1 MTAEGLTSLFPM
13 DDLTAMGINGVVAK
27 LPTIL
32 RRLRETVNA
41 IVAEPPDIL
50 ILIDSPDFN
59 LRVAKRVRRRLPEL
73 TIIDYVSPT
82 VWVWRPG
89 RARAMKPYIDH
100 VLALLP
106 FEPAVYT
113 RLNGPPCSYVGHSLL
128 QRLDDL
134 RPSRRSRLRGIPACL
149 WCSSC
154 RAAGTRR
161 SAVCCRSSATT
172 IDRLAELR
180 GRIDFVLPT
189 LPRFAAEIA
198 AITATWP
205 VQPRIVV
212 DEAEKYSAFR
222 RARAAL
228 AASGTVTLELALSRI
243 PTVAAYRV
251 SAIEAPILR
260 RVIRIPS
267 TILPNLIL
275 EENIVP
281 EFHQEKCT
289 PDNLVNA
296 LEPLLA
302 GGEARQR
309 QLDGFARLDE
319 AMAIGTEQP
328 SERAARITRS
338 RRPLIIVY
346 SSFSCYNFGH
356 VVFNR
361 RINFCARATGQ
372 TCADWVG
379 ARTDGGGGSEQEWKR
394 LNSNARFES
403 KTISTFWSPAAAPPA
418 RQRQS
423 VLPVLEPRSCL
434 RSRPAVLAE
443 WVLPALFRRS
453 GRWAMANER
462 WLAALRLS

>member
-1 MTAEGLTSLFPM
+1 VAEADKPLDVFLVAGEASGDALGGALMAALRTQLGGHVRFRGIGGVAMTAEGITSLFPM

-50 ILIDSPDFN
+50 VLIDSPDFN

-89 RARAMKPYIDH
+89 RAQAMKPYIDH

-113 RLNGPPCSYVGHSLL
+113 RLDGPPCSYVGHSLL

-134 RPSRRSRLRGIPACL
+134 RPSPEEQIARDTGMPLVLVLPGSRHSEISRLLPIFGP
-149 WCSSC
+149 
-154 RAAGTRR
+154 
-161 SAVCCRSSATT
+161 T

-189 LPRFAAEIA
+189 LPRFAAEITAIA
-198 AITATWP
+198 ASWP

-289 PDNLVNA
+289 PDNLVTA

-328 SERAARITRS
+328 SERAARIT
-338 RRPLIIVY
+338 IETY
-346 SSFSCYNFGH
+346 SGKSAH
-356 VVFNR
+356 
-361 RINFCARATGQ
+361 RAET
-372 TCADWVG
+372 
-379 ARTDGGGGSEQEWKR
+379 
-394 LNSNARFES
+394 
-403 KTISTFWSPAAAPPA
+403 
-418 RQRQS
+418 
-423 VLPVLEPRSCL
+423 LPQP
-434 RSRPAVLAE
+434 
-443 WVLPALFRRS
+443 
-453 GRWAMANER
+453 
-462 WLAALRLS
+462 

>member
-1 MTAEGLTSLFPM
+1 VAEGDKPLDVFLVAGEASGDALGGALMAALRTQLRGHVRFKGIGGAAMTAEGLTSLFPM

-41 IVAEPPDIL
+41 VVAEPPDIL

-59 LRVAKRVRRRLPEL
+59 LRVAKRVRRRLPDL

-134 RPSRRSRLRGIPACL
+134 RPTAEEQIARDTGVPSVLVLPGSRHSEISRLLPIFGPA
-149 WCSSC
+149 
-154 RAAGTRR
+154 
-161 SAVCCRSSATT
+161 

-189 LPRFAAEIA
+189 LPRFAAEIG
-198 AITATWP
+198 AIAATWP
-205 VQPRIVV
+205 VHPRIIV

-289 PDNLVNA
+289 PDNLVAA

-302 GGEARQR
+302 GGEVRQR

-328 SERAARITRS
+328 SERAARIT
-338 RRPLIIVY
+338 IET
-346 SSFSCYNFGH
+346 FEKK
-356 VVFNR
+356 
-361 RINFCARATGQ
+361 TGRQ
-372 TCADWVG
+372 AH
-379 ARTDGGGGSEQEWKR
+379 
-394 LNSNARFES
+394 
-403 KTISTFWSPAAAPPA
+403 SP
-418 RQRQS
+418 
-423 VLPVLEPRSCL
+423 
-434 RSRPAVLAE
+434 
-443 WVLPALFRRS
+443 
-453 GRWAMANER
+453 
-462 WLAALRLS
+462 